1 MWTHVMFKYRGVYIF
16 SKIMFLKKIMH
27 TFIAW
32 KEVPKSW
39 PFAFCLFHK
48 VQLQHTPFHSAYLL
62 LDERTPQQI
71 GQHREKKEEKTMINL
86 VS

>member
-1 MWTHVMFKYRGVYIF
+1 
-16 SKIMFLKKIMH
+16 MH

-48 VQLQHTPFHSAYLL
+48 VQLQHTPLRSAYLL